1 MGWLAMAGDGCGRNS
16 TYATLWSKSLP
27 GGPSVAKLSGP
38 LLSFGAT
45 GQIAKT
51 MVVSKWRGRTY
62 ARRHVTPANPQTSE
76 QSLTRDTFSWLQA
89 VWKVAPALFT
99 APWLAYSAGKVL
111 TDRNAFTKFNLPDL
125 RSASDLNLM
134 TFSPGALG
142 GLPPA
147 TITVT
152 PGDDQLTVACTAPAV
167 LPVGWTI
174 AAAELGLIRQQNP
187 GVDAFYDITMFEDVA
202 AAYSNVF
209 AGLVSAQA
217 YRCFAFLKWTRP
229 DGQIAYSPALSA
241 LGTTT

>member
-1 MGWLAMAGDGCGRNS
+1 
-16 TYATLWSKSLP
+16 
-27 GGPSVAKLSGP
+27 VAKPTAP
-38 LLSFGAT
+38 LLSFGAS

-51 MVVSKWRGRTY
+51 VVFSKWRGQPY
-62 ARRHVTPANPQTSE
+62 ARRHVIPANPQTAE

-89 VWKVAPALFT
+89 VWKVAPTLFQ

-125 RSASDLNLM
+125 RSAADLDLM
-134 TFSPGALG
+134 QFSPGALG

-152 PGDDQLTVACTAPAV
+152 PGDDQLTVACTAPSP
-167 LPVGWTI
+167 LPVGWTVT
-174 AAAELGLIRQQNP
+174 AAELGLIRQQNP

-209 AGLVSAQA
+209 TGLVSVQA
-217 YRCFAFLKWTRP
+217 YRCFAFLKWLRP
-229 DGQIAYSPALSA
+229 DGQVAYSPSISA